1 MQTRLSNIKHLS
13 RQELRQAIAN
23 LGEPAYRTRQIH
35 QWIFSHRAATFEE
48 MTTISLE
55 LRNKLADQFR
65 IGFPI
70 LADCQQD
77 GSANDPFSTVKLLLE
92 LDDNEKI
99 ETVLIPSEN
108 RMTACV
114 SSQVGC
120 PLQCRFCASGQTGF
134 KRNLS
139 ADEIIDQVFSLNDFI
154 RTKHE
159 SNEITNIVFMG
170 MGEPLLNF
178 ENLKES
184 IEVLSDQSYKF
195 NLPQR
200 KITISTVGIIPGIN
214 ELGKS
219 GLKTKLAISLHS
231 ASQETRESLIPVA
244 SEFSLTQLRKTLSE
258 YTSQTGEPVTL
269 VYMLLK
275 GINDS
280 VEDARLLVKFSRSF
294 LCKINLIDYN
304 SIINMKFK
312 PVFNETK
319 DMFIQHI
326 LDAGIHVTVRKSH
339 GASINAACGQLAAKG
354 TQKAEN
360 RNNL

>member
-178 ENLKES
+178 ENLKEFFQIKAINS
-184 IEVLSDQSYKF
+184 IFPNEKSRFQQLALSQASMSLGNQALKR
-195 NLPQR
+195 NLQ
-200 KITISTVGIIPGIN
+200 
-214 ELGKS
+214 
-219 GLKTKLAISLHS
+219 
-231 ASQETRESLIPVA
+231 
-244 SEFSLTQLRKTLSE
+244 
-258 YTSQTGEPVTL
+258 
-269 VYMLLK
+269 
-275 GINDS
+275 
-280 VEDARLLVKFSRSF
+280 F
-294 LCKINLIDYN
+294 LCIAPRKKHENHLYLLPAN
-304 SIINMKFK
+304 S
-312 PVFNETK
+312 
-319 DMFIQHI
+319 
-326 LDAGIHVTVRKSH
+326 L
-339 GASINAACGQLAAKG
+339 
-354 TQKAEN
+354 
-360 RNNL
+360 

>member
-1 MQTRLSNIKHLS
+1 MQNKLSDIKHLS
-13 RQELRQAIAN
+13 IQDLRQVISN
-23 LGEPAYRTRQIH
+23 LGEPAYRARQIH
-35 QWIFSHRAATFEE
+35 QWLFSHRAATFEE

-55 LRNKLADQFR
+55 LRNKLADRFR

-77 GSANDPFSTVKLLLE
+77 VNADDPSPTVKMLLE

-108 RMTACV
+108 RMTACI

-120 PLQCRFCASGQTGF
+120 PLQCRFCASGQAGF
-134 KRNLS
+134 KRNLT
-139 ADEIIDQVFSLNDFI
+139 ADEIIDQVFTLNDFI
-154 RTKHE
+154 RTRSE
-159 SNEITNIVFMG
+159 SKEITNIVFMG

-178 ENLKES
+178 DNVKES
-184 IEVLSDQSYKF
+184 IDTLSDQSYKF

-214 ELGKS
+214 ELASS
-219 GLKTKLAISLHS
+219 GLKTKLAVSLHS
-231 ASQETRESLIPVA
+231 ASQKIRESLMPVA
-244 SEFSLTQLRKTLSE
+244 REFSLTQLRKTLSE

-304 SIINMKFK
+304 SIINMEFK
-312 PVFNETK
+312 SVLNETK

-326 LDAGIHVTVRKSH
+326 LDAGIHVTVRKSY

-354 TQKAEN
+354 VKKAEN
-360 RNNL
+360 HNNL